1 MSVALYVIL
10 PALAL
15 MMLAFFVGARRAVR
29 WRQEGHSLS
38 SLPSAYG
45 ACLALQTTWP
55 LCICFFLLHQTGVA
69 FYLTMLQ
76 TALLSLGT
84 GLSFG
89 GYCLWRLMPTQP
101 VRKWV
106 ERWIKTYL
114 ALAAGTVI
122 LFAVSIVLFLLI
134 ESLRFFQIVPLVD
147 FLFGIDWDPMSFQP
161 GSPAHFGALPLIL
174 GTLLITVIAAL
185 IAAPCGL
192 FSAVYLSEYASKRFR
207 HLVKPILE
215 MLAGIPTVVYGF
227 FAATMVAPWLQK
239 LGSFLGLHI
248 AMESALAAGLVM
260 GIMILPYILS
270 LCDDI
275 LRSIPKNLREGA
287 LALGSTPSETIYAV
301 VLPAAFPGIMASF
314 LLGISRA
321 IGETMLVVMAA
332 GMTAHLTLN
341 PFKSVTTVT
350 VQIVTLL
357 TGDQEPNSPQ
367 TLAAFA
373 LGLLLFLMTLSLNI
387 VALRIVRR
395 YRKASS

>member
-1 MSVALYVIL
+1 MELGFFIL
-10 PALAL
+10 FLVLPL
-15 MMLAFFVGARRAVR
+15 MGLAFFIGTKRATQ
-29 WRQEGHSLS
+29 WRQEGKQLS

-45 ACLALQTTWP
+45 TYLVLQTAWP
-55 LCICFFLLHQTGVA
+55 FFLCFFLLHQTGAA
-69 FYLTMLQ
+69 FYLTAFQ
-76 TALLSLGT
+76 TTAMSLGA
-84 GLSFG
+84 GLGVG
-89 GYCLWRLMPTQP
+89 GYYFWRMAPSQP

-106 ERWIKTYL
+106 ERWIKAYL
-114 ALAAGTVI
+114 ALAATTVI
-122 LFAVSIVLFLLI
+122 LFAISIVLFLSI
-134 ESLRFFQIVPLVD
+134 ESLRFFQVVSLVD
-147 FLFGIDWDPMSFQP
+147 FLFGVNWDPMSFQP
-161 GSPAHFGALPLIL
+161 GSTAHFGALPLIL

-192 FSAVYLSEYASKRFR
+192 FSAIYLSEYASKRFR
-207 HLVKPILE
+207 HLVKPVLE

-227 FAATMVAPWLQK
+227 FAATIVAPWLQK
-239 LGSFLGLHI
+239 LGSFLGLNI

-332 GMTAHLTLN
+332 GMTAHLTVN

-357 TGDQEPNSPQ
+357 TGDQEPDSPQ

-387 VALRIVRR
+387 VALRTVRK